1 METFECATPG
11 HLEDMMAFGI
21 FVHIVPDAVSQRLGE
36 RRTRLAGQRQ
46 RLLQDVFGVPFHG
59 SILRGLLVE
68 ELPSD
73 NRSRVKLTR
82 DILRLLATLEF
93 AQAKKRRG
101 EHRLGSSGPP
111 CS

>member
-1 METFECATPG
+1 
-11 HLEDMMAFGI
+11 
-21 FVHIVPDAVSQRLGE
+21 
-36 RRTRLAGQRQ
+36 
-46 RLLQDVFGVPFHG
+46 
-59 SILRGLLVE
+59 LLVE

-73 NRSRVKLTR
+73 SRSRLKLTR

-111 CS
+111 SLVRDSLINEPRAERDCVSG